1 MAPYDL
7 VGSLGSW
14 GPGLVAMLLGVGFGF
29 ALERGGLGN
38 ATKLAAQ
45 FYFTDLRVLKTM
57 FSAIVTAMVLLLI
70 ATGLGWLD
78 DTALWINPT
87 HLWPGILG
95 GLLLGGGFIV
105 GGYCPGT
112 SLVALATGKVDGL
125 VFLLGVLAG
134 TALFGATVPMY
145 WASWHHWGDM
155 GSLTLFDW
163 MGIPKHW
170 LVLGII
176 TMALSWFLA
185 AQWAERWR
193 GELRAPSLRERRWMW
208 GGASALMG
216 LAVLGVVIGQP
227 DLARR
232 LEIHAHELDA
242 QVASRDFHLAPDE
255 LLDLMHN
262 HRVALGLVDVRHDA
276 DFNRF
281 HLLGSQRLPEDAE
294 IAAWATAL
302 PGDTLVVITGNDETA
317 AERAWRQLTVSGAPN
332 VYLLEG
338 GLNAWLERF
347 GDTTCAPLNGASES
361 LRCAIDTALGSHH
374 KLASPSPHDI
384 EPRPYTPK
392 VKMRVSSGGGG
403 GCG

>member
-7 VGSLGSW
+7 VVSLGAW
-14 GPGLVAMLLGVGFGF
+14 GPGLVALLMGVGFGF

-95 GLLLGGGFIV
+95 GLLLGAGFIV

-112 SLVALATGKVDGL
+112 SLVALATGKIDGL

-134 TALFGATVPMY
+134 TALFGATVPLY
-145 WASWHHWGDM
+145 WSSWHHWGDL

-170 LVLGII
+170 LVLAIV

-193 GELRAPSLRERRWMW
+193 GELPSPSLLERRWMW
-208 GGASALMG
+208 VGAFVLMG
-216 LAVLGVVIGQP
+216 LAVLGVFIGQP
-227 DLARR
+227 DLERR
-232 LEIHAHELDA
+232 LELHAPRLDA
-242 QVASRDFHLAPDE
+242 QITARDFHLAPDE
-255 LLDLMHN
+255 ILDLMHD
-262 HRVALGLVDVRHDA
+262 HRVALNLVDVRGDA

-281 HLLGSQRLPEDAE
+281 HLLGAERLPEDTE
-294 IAAWATAL
+294 LPAWAASS
-302 PGDTLVVITGNDETA
+302 PDNTLIVLTGNDEAA
-317 AERAWRQLTVSGAPN
+317 AELAWRQLTVSGAPN

-347 GDTTCAPLNGASES
+347 GDAACDTPSEGRES
-361 LRCAIDTALGSHH
+361 LRYPIETALGSRHP
-374 KLASPSPHDI
+374 LASPSLHDI
-384 EPRPYTPK
+384 ELRPYTPK
-392 VKMRVSSGGGG
+392 VKMSVSSGGGG